1 MALVLV
7 IAALLASLLGK
18 GTQPPVAGD
27 SDSMAVAPVPPP
39 PTVVV
44 VKTNMLVYTNTPVFT
59 WSALESE
66 DYRAYIQRLRAI
78 GCPEQTIRDIIISDL
93 DKLLAPQLHAILGLT
108 NRLGYWQSEN
118 KEFES
123 AKERRERQRLLREVD
138 LQKRAAVQQLLGID
152 LVSERER
159 VRGEADAFGRRLEFL
174 PETKRDQIRT
184 VIERAAEEEATLREK
199 VWQEGE
205 PLSAEEQARLRQLQ
219 IERESSLTALLSPE
233 EKHQYDLT
241 LSPTAGK
248 VRDSLFGMN
257 ASEQEYLSL
266 FQVQKTF
273 DEKWPQGLPDN
284 ASLEDQARFAQDQQ
298 TMLARV
304 KEQLGEDRFN
314 EFQRAQDPDYRQLR
328 IAAAQNNVSVE
339 SANEVYEMRRELAQQ
354 QAEVMTS
361 QNLTLDR
368 KREILRSMG
377 DEAARSVRGVIGDP
391 AFRTYLR
398 SGAGAWMRG
407 GVSQ

>member
-7 IAALLASLLGK
+7 IAVLWVNPRGKAPQPAQPGNSDLMALA
-18 GTQPPVAGD
+18 A
-27 SDSMAVAPVPPP
+27 VPPP
-39 PTVVV
+39 TTVVV
-44 VKTNMLVYTNTPVFT
+44 VKTNLLVYTNSPAFT
-59 WSALESE
+59 WTALESE

-123 AKERRERQRLLREVD
+123 AKDRRERQRLLREVD
-138 LQKRAAVQQLLGID
+138 LQKRAVVQQLLGVD

-159 VRGEADAFGRRLEFL
+159 VRGEADAYGRRLEFL
-174 PETKRDQIRT
+174 PETKRDQVRT
-184 VIERAAEEEATLREK
+184 LIERAAAEEATLRQK
-199 VWQEGE
+199 VWQDGE
-205 PLSAEEQARLRQLQ
+205 PLTAEEQARLRQLQ
-219 IERESSLTALLSPE
+219 AERETSIAALLSPDE
-233 EKHQYDLT
+233 QRQYELT

-273 DEKWPQGLPDN
+273 DEKWPQGLPEN
-284 ASLEDQARFAQDQQ
+284 ASLEDQARYAQDQQ

-304 KEQLGEDRFN
+304 KEQLGDDRFH

-328 IAAAQNNVSVE
+328 IAAAQNNLPLE
-339 SANEVYEMRRELAQQ
+339 AANEVYEMRRELAQQ
-354 QAEVMTS
+354 QALVMTS
-361 QNLTLDR
+361 QSLKLDR
-368 KREILRSMG
+368 KREILNAMG

-391 AFRTYLR
+391 AFRAYMR

-407 GVSQ
+407 GVAP